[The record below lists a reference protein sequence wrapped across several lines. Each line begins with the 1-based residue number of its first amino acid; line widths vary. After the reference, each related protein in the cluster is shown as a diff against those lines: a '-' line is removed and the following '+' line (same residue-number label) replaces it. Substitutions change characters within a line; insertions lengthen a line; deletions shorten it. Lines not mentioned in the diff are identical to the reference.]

1 MTELLARRDLFDAG
15 TFVADGVDACFG
27 RLTTLDACRP
37 CCTGNGLLRREPQDR
52 EQRRRSINLRAFVE
66 DHYLG
71 DESVQVADVSQAML
85 GGKRA
90 EVFV

>member
-1 MTELLARRDLFDAG
+1 MLLARKDLFDAG
-15 TFVADGVDACFG
+15 RFAADGVDACFG
-27 RLTTLDACRP
+27 RLTTLNALS
-37 CCTGNGLLRREPQDR
+37 TLLLRQWITAS
-52 EQRRRSINLRAFVE
+52 RRQCRAPLCTSIKLLVFVE

-85 GGKRA
+85 GGKRG